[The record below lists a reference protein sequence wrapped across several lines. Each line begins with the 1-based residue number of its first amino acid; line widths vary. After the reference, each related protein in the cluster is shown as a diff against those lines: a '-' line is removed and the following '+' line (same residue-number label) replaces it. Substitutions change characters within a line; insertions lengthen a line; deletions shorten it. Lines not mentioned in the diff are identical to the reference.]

1 MYFRLAADAVLLFH
15 LVFILFAILG
25 GAFAARWHWAPVLHL
40 PAGAWAVFVE
50 VTGRIC
56 PLTYLEDSLRLRAGQ
71 SGYTGDFVQHYLIG
85 FIYPSG
91 LTRRIQFMLAAA
103 VAVINVAI
111 YVWAVLRWRKR
122 ATDA

>member
-15 LVFILFAILG
+15 LAFILFAILG
-25 GAFAARWHWAPVLHL
+25 GAIAARWRWVPVLHL
-40 PAGAWAVFVE
+40 PAVVWAIFVE
-50 VTGRIC
+50 LTGHIC
-56 PLTYLEDSLRLRAGQ
+56 PLTYLEDSLRFRAGQ

-91 LTRRIQFMLAAA
+91 LTRHIQFMLAAA

-111 YVWAVLRWRKR
+111 YVWIVLHRRTR
-122 ATDA
+122 EEGA

>member
-40 PAGAWAVFVE
+40 PAVAWAVFVE

-71 SGYTGDFVQHYLIG
+71 SGYAGDFVQHYLIG